1 MSKNIRGKKTQ
12 AEILDAAWDLVSK
25 QGADAKVSEIARAA
39 GISRQAVY
47 VHFGSRGGLLMALV
61 KRADERFQISEAFDD
76 ALALQDP
83 RARLAGVLSAWLAFV
98 PRIYPVAKDLIRL
111 RDTDP
116 ESAAAWADRMHELR
130 QRLLTLTT
138 SLRKDGALN
147 RAWTPEKASHFFWAQ
162 TSVQAWGLLRF
173 ECGWTEK
180 DITRQLERSLVN
192 TLLSD

>member
-25 QGADAKVSEIARAA
+25 QGADAKVSEIAKAA

-61 KRADERFQISEAFDD
+61 KRADERFQIGEAFDD
-76 ALALQDP
+76 ALALKDP

-130 QRLLTLTT
+130 QRLLMLTT

-180 DITRQLERSLVN
+180 DITRLLERSLIN